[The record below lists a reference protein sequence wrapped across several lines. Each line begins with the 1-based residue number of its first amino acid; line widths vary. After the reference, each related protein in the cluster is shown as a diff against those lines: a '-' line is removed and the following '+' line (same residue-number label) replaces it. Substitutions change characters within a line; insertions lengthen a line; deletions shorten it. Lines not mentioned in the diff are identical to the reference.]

1 MKTIQES
8 GGFWY
13 SCKKFFFVFLDSPL
27 CEILSN
33 NFKSIEVSE
42 E

>member
-13 SCKKFFFVFLDSPL
+13 SCKKKFFVFLDSPL